1 MVMAENDQEASG
13 TISKSKSA
21 WKTPAAV
28 AMNGDDAP
36 PPSPVMIGASPD
48 SWPALSDA
56 AAVAAAGGPA
66 SKPATVAS
74 PPPPPLQVSPN
85 SLLLWCYCLL
95 IRKKR
100 GLAMCNG

>member
-1 MVMAENDQEASG
+1 MAENDQEASG

-48 SWPALSDA
+48 S
-56 AAVAAAGGPA
+56 
-66 SKPATVAS
+66 
-74 PPPPPLQVSPN
+74 
-85 SLLLWCYCLL
+85 
-95 IRKKR
+95 
-100 GLAMCNG
+100 